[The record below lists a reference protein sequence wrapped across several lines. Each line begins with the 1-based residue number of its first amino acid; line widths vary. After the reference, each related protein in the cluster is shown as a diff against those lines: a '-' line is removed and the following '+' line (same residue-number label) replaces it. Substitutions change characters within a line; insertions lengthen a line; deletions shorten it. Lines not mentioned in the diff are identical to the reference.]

1 MTQTSYPDGFSRC
14 RITFA
19 SDSVLKIAC
28 SKKALNGCRRR
39 WRQLY
44 HSDEG
49 KRIAGEIIRGA
60 MKRYIAEFIGT
71 FVLVFGGCGSAVL
84 AGDKIGFVG
93 ISLAFGLSL
102 LAMVYAIGPISGCH
116 INPAVTVGVL
126 IAGKMDRRFAPGYI
140 VAQILGGIVAA
151 GILLMIAHG
160 MPGGYDPS
168 MRGFAANGYGDHS
181 PAGFSLGAAALAEV
195 VLTAFLVFTVIGA
208 TDLRAPV
215 GFAGIPIGLVLTLIH
230 LVGIPVT
237 NTSVNPARSL
247 GPALFV
253 GGWAVS

>member
-84 AGDKIGFVG
+84 AGDRIGFAG
-93 ISLAFGLSL
+93 IALAFGLSL

-116 INPAVTVGVL
+116 INPAVTLGVL
-126 IAGKMDRRFAPGYI
+126 LSGKMERRFAAGYV
-140 VAQILGGIVAA
+140 VAQILGAI
-151 GILLMIAHG
+151 
-160 MPGGYDPS
+160 
-168 MRGFAANGYGDHS
+168 
-181 PAGFSLGAAALAEV
+181 LGAA
-195 VLTAFLVFTVIGA
+195 VLLGIGRG
-208 TDLRAPV
+208 RA
-215 GFAGIPIGLVLTLIH
+215 
-230 LVGIPVT
+230 
-237 NTSVNPARSL
+237 
-247 GPALFV
+247 
-253 GGWAVS
+253 